1 MASHRN
7 QGCNVLDHRMSRRNF
22 VMGASAAAGF
32 GPLLTPAMAKQAKGQ
47 QKQILQVYLQG
58 GVSQFES
65 WDCKPGTKY
74 GGPFREIQTT
84 VPGMKICELLPYTA
98 QKMHLLSIIR
108 SIN

>member
-47 QKQILQVYLQG
+47 KKQILQVYLQG

-74 GGPFREIQTT
+74 GGPFREIGRYGGPERTGRH
-84 VPGMKICELLPYTA
+84 PPYDRGPFWRC
-98 QKMHLLSIIR
+98 SCC
-108 SIN
+108 